1 MAAKTISRKEIAVL
15 LGVGTGKINQLL
27 RTGAFSLPDPVGK
40 EGYSFVYD
48 RAMVLQLLSYWRS
61 AAEKYADSGR
71 PDPPTFFEVLAGK
84 YDRRELRQGYRKRRE
99 ASKSTR
105 PKTIKVM
112 TNYAK

>member
-1 MAAKTISRKEIAVL
+1 MTGKTITRKEIAAL
-15 LGVGTGKINQLL
+15 LGIRQGRLQQLL
-27 RTGAFSLPDPVGK
+27 RNEAFALPDPVGK

-84 YDRRELRQGYRKRRE
+84 YDRRELRQRYRLKRI
-99 ASKSTR
+99 ASKSTK
-105 PKTIKVM
+105 PKTVKER
-112 TNYAK
+112 TKYAN